1 MAVVGH
7 PPPTIYDPISTAS
20 SMGSDD
26 GIDSFLSDVG
36 DFGARQIVIF
46 MERHTIG

>member
-26 GIDSFLSDVG
+26 GIDSFFSDVG
-36 DFGARQIVIF
+36 DFGQANCDF
-46 MERHTIG
+46 HGATYN